1 MIKRFILS
9 DAWWPCV
16 IAACVLGFTIGIAW
30 PLS

>member
-16 IAACVLGFTIGIAW
+16 LAAFVIVFIIGIY
-30 PLS
+30 S

>member
-16 IAACVLGFTIGIAW
+16 LAACVIAFTVGTFGPW
-30 PLS
+30 